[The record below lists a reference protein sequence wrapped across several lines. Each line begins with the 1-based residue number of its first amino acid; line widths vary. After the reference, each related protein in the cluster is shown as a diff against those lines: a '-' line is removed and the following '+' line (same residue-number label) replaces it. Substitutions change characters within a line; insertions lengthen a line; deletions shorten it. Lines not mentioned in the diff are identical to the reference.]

1 MFNIFNC
8 LTFSTYKCIG
18 LVTFNVYAM
27 FSFVIVNLTN
37 NYVKH
42 LSPVKPFN
50 KDGNGVTFTFIY
62 KPKMAKE
69 GSFLMHQKNKNY

>member
-1 MFNIFNC
+1 M
-8 LTFSTYKCIG
+8 
-18 LVTFNVYAM
+18 TFNVYAM

-69 GSFLMHQKNKNY
+69 GSFLMHQKNKNIKKKKKKYKIKTLVAN